1 MQRYLKLSFLLAGA
15 YVRSRLQ
22 YRLSFWMMCIAI
34 VAGEACMVG
43 LLGALLSKFRAVD
56 GWTLAE
62 IVFLYGLANLAY
74 SLMQILGSQLDDF
87 DRYIVRGELDT
98 VLIKPVPPLFYILA
112 SRVEL
117 HHAARAL
124 TSVAIFILALNL
136 AHIRWSMSVAV
147 FTVTTVLCGGAIMF
161 ALLLVS
167 ATVALWTTKS
177 GKLTDLLIT
186 ATKEAATFPI
196 SIYPLAVRLVLTF
209 ILPVAFVT
217 YYPAQRLLQKE
228 EFLGMPE
235 LFQFRSTCRCA
246 GDARRRLSLLVLWL
260 EALSEHRFIRVSS
273 QTQFTLPLFSQ
284 KNPIRCNNL
293 GACGFYIDSNNHLM
307 TKEHLCIPTTDISF
321 INVSQGTQ
329 GRLRCWL
336 ISIRRAFSRLC
347 TRKSVSLKTPRI

>member
-43 LLGALLSKFRAVD
+43 LLGALLSKFRALD

-74 SLMQILGSQLDDF
+74 SLMHISGSQLDDF

-235 LFQFRSTCRCA
+235 LFQFGAPVVALVMLGVGYLFWFYGLRRYQST
-246 GDARRRLSLLVLWL
+246 GS
-260 EALSEHRFIRVSS
+260 
-273 QTQFTLPLFSQ
+273 
-284 KNPIRCNNL
+284 
-293 GACGFYIDSNNHLM
+293 
-307 TKEHLCIPTTDISF
+307 
-321 INVSQGTQ
+321 
-329 GRLRCWL
+329 
-336 ISIRRAFSRLC
+336 
-347 TRKSVSLKTPRI
+347 

>member
-1 MQRYLKLSFLLAGA
+1 MQRYLKLYFLLAGA

-43 LLGALLSKFRAVD
+43 LLGALLSKFRALD

-147 FTVTTVLCGGAIMF
+147 FTVTTVLCGGAIMGSPSYSS
-161 ALLLVS
+161 VPP
-167 ATVALWTTKS
+167 WHY
-177 GKLTDLLIT
+177 G
-186 ATKEAATFPI
+186 
-196 SIYPLAVRLVLTF
+196 
-209 ILPVAFVT
+209 
-217 YYPAQRLLQKE
+217 
-228 EFLGMPE
+228 
-235 LFQFRSTCRCA
+235 
-246 GDARRRLSLLVLWL
+246 RR
-260 EALSEHRFIRVSS
+260 
-273 QTQFTLPLFSQ
+273 
-284 KNPIRCNNL
+284 N
-293 GACGFYIDSNNHLM
+293 
-307 TKEHLCIPTTDISF
+307 
-321 INVSQGTQ
+321 
-329 GRLRCWL
+329 
-336 ISIRRAFSRLC
+336 RAS
-347 TRKSVSLKTPRI
+347 